1 MTILHTH
8 DFRPGDMIQSLTPPG
23 NQAPQAENDGSHKT
37 VLPWLSKGEPMHL
50 SQSLPERIDALQR
63 KCTTGYGC
71 GAACISLRKE
81 CRTSPRDTIG
91 KVRLNRLLELAAV
104 GGSNQKGINQVKP
117 KEAAELAEGIS
128 AQRGERAAQLRN
140 ARQQTKAPP
149 SNQEAAAEQKPAV
162 APKPSAEQAPQ
173 KGGALALRQ
182 QPQEQRRS
190 GPATPDEKYAGKAD
204 DASVTAYAKEKAKQ
218 LLNDP
223 QAWENS
229 VFVQNQTKDDRFG
242 HAVVNGDDA
251 TARRAFNSYF
261 NGMLKTREA
270 ELKRGHSFSTDRPD
284 EIEKKLEKAK
294 VSKSKNKE
302 KTVASLTKKLAE
314 AKQQLEDARVFV
326 EETYPRMKAM
336 SDDEKIAYAR
346 NRAKKNV
353 DRVIQY
359 GIRDLK
365 SESRGG
371 NEVAAVADFLRVEQG
386 GKRKGVAELLGEDSA
401 DDMDVI
407 RAQLTGKGTSEGAL
421 GLKPGVQPTRN
432 ELKSAYRKAA
442 AKSHPDAGGSPEE
455 FRMTQQA
462 YERLKKKYKYDSL
475 MARLDALRARCC

>member
-8 DFRPGDMIQSLTPPG
+8 DFRPGDMIQSMTPPG

-37 VLPWLSKGEPMHL
+37 VLHWLSKGEPMHL
-50 SQSLPERIDALQR
+50 SQSLQERIDALQR

-140 ARQQTKAPP
+140 ARQQANSGQQGPAKQQPAEPP
-149 SNQEAAAEQKPAV
+149 TPPAG
-162 APKPSAEQAPQ
+162 QAQPQ
-173 KGGALALRQ
+173 RGGALAVRP
-182 QPQEQRRS
+182 QPQEKQRSRAS
-190 GPATPDEKYAGKAD
+190 TPDEKYAGKAD

-218 LLNDP
+218 LLSD
-223 QAWENS
+223 QKAWENTAY
-229 VFVQNQTKDDRFG
+229 VQQQTKDDRFG
-242 HAVVNGDDA
+242 HAVLVGDDA

-261 NGMLKTREA
+261 KGVRNTQQAVLE
-270 ELKRGHSFSTDRPD
+270 RGHAFFTDKPED
-284 EIEKKLEKAK
+284 IEKRLEKAK

-302 KTVASLTKKLAE
+302 KTIKDLTKKLE
-314 AKQQLEDARVFV
+314 ESKRQLEEARVFV
-326 EETYPRMKAM
+326 EETFPRMNKM
-336 SDDEKIAYAR
+336 SDDEKVAYAR
-346 NRAKKNV
+346 NRARKNV
-353 DRVIQY
+353 DSVIETAMK
-359 GIRDLK
+359 RLK
-365 SESRGG
+365 SEARGG
-371 NEVAAVADFLRVEQG
+371 KEVDAVADFLRIEQG
-386 GKRKGVAELLGEDSA
+386 GRRKGVAELIGEESA
-401 DDMDVI
+401 DDMEVI

-421 GLKPGVQPTRN
+421 GLKPGVQPTRD